1 MDSIEV
7 EEINFE
13 LRKINAIKIKNRKT
27 TGSED
32 EKNTDEKNADE
43 NSFQSKLN
51 VAIRQEN
58 DLNVIEVFLYYR
70 IPSVMD
76 FELEIDAE
84 FYARVTLNE
93 TFDLETLSGEEE
105 EEQFSDFSATFM
117 PKLLKEIDK
126 SLLPIFKSMNVKFT
140 PLASKSN

>member
-1 MDSIEV
+1 
-7 EEINFE
+7 
-13 LRKINAIKIKNRKT
+13 
-27 TGSED
+27 
-32 EKNTDEKNADE
+32 
-43 NSFQSKLN
+43 
-51 VAIRQEN
+51 
-58 DLNVIEVFLYYR
+58 
-70 IPSVMD
+70 MD